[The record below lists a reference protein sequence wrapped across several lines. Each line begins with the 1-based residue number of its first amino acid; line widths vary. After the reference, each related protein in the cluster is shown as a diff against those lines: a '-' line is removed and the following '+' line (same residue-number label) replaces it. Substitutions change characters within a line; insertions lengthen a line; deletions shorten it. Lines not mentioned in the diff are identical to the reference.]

1 MPFAAVNGIQLY
13 YESHGA
19 GPALVFAHGAG
30 GNHLSWWQQ
39 VPAFSKQYRC
49 ITFDHRAFGQ
59 SLDVTGGGR
68 AQFAA
73 DVLELLDQLSIE
85 RFIFVA
91 QSMGGRT
98 AAGLI
103 RRAPQRLRG
112 VIFAGST
119 AGSVNDEIRELQ
131 RQYTAGLPPDRRTL
145 LQRALWPRYVETNP
159 RMAFL
164 YRQINQLNPKRP
176 ADFLALQPGYRGTF
190 SPFLAESGVP
200 ILFLVGEHDAITP
213 PHIVQRA
220 AALVP
225 HALYRMIPEAG
236 HSAYFERP
244 EAFNDAVHDF
254 IRHVETLEAAGGSAS
269 QAAAAS

>member
-13 YESHGA
+13 YESHGD

-39 VPAFSKQYRC
+39 VPVFSRDYRC

-59 SLDVTGGGR
+59 SLDVTSGGR

-73 DVLELLDQLSIE
+73 DVLELLDALGIE
-85 RFIFVA
+85 RFLFVA

-112 VIFAGST
+112 VVFAGST
-119 AGSVNDEIRELQ
+119 AGSVDDEIRDLQ
-131 RQYTAGLPPDRRTL
+131 RQHVAGLPPDRRTL
-145 LQRALWPRYVETNP
+145 MHRALWPAYVAANP

-176 ADFLALQPGYRGTF
+176 SDFLALQPGYRGTF

-213 PHIVQRA
+213 PHIVRRA

-244 EAFNDAVHDF
+244 EAFNAAVLEF
-254 IRHVETLEAAGGSAS
+254 IRHVEQLEAVGTAS
-269 QAAAAS
+269 PHAAAAS

>member
-1 MPFAAVNGIQLY
+1 MPLAAVNGIHLY
-13 YESHGA
+13 YESHGE

-39 VPAFSKQYRC
+39 VPAFSREYRC
-49 ITFDHRAFGQ
+49 VTFDHRAFGL
-59 SLDVTGGGR
+59 SRDVTGGGR

-73 DVLELLDQLSIE
+73 DVLELLDQLGVD
-85 RFIFVA
+85 RFVFVA

-103 RRAPQRLRG
+103 RRAPQRLRA

-119 AGSVNDEIRELQ
+119 AGSVDDEVRELQ
-131 RQYTAGLPPDRRTL
+131 RQYTASLPPDRRTL
-145 LQRALWPRYVETNP
+145 THRALWPRFIETNP

-225 HALYRMIPEAG
+225 HARYRMIPEAG

-244 EAFNDAVHDF
+244 EAFNAGVREF
-254 IRHVETLEAAGGSAS
+254 IRYVEELEAAGGAAG
-269 QAAAAS
+269 QAAAS

>member
-1 MPFAAVNGIQLY
+1 MPLAAVNGIQLY
-13 YESHGA
+13 YESQGK
-19 GPALVFAHGAG
+19 GPAIVFAHGAG
-30 GNHLSWWQQ
+30 GNHMSWWQQ
-39 VPAFSKQYRC
+39 VPVFSANYRC
-49 ITFDHRAFGQ
+49 VTFDHRAFGQ
-59 SLDVTGGGR
+59 SLDSTGGGR

-73 DVLELLDQLSIE
+73 DVLELLDQLDID
-85 RFIFVA
+85 RFVFVA

-119 AGSVNDEIRELQ
+119 AGSVSDEVRELQ
-131 RQYTAGLPPDRRTL
+131 RRHTASLPAGSTL
-145 LQRALWPRYVETNP
+145 LERALWPRYAEANP
-159 RMAFL
+159 CMAFL
-164 YRQINQLNPKRP
+164 YRQINRLNPKRP

-190 SPFLAESGVP
+190 SPFLAECGVP

-225 HALYRMIPEAG
+225 HAEYQMIAGAG

-244 EAFNDAVHDF
+244 EAFNAAVLGFVQRVEAIEAKDAG
-254 IRHVETLEAAGGSAS
+254 EPPE
-269 QAAAAS
+269 AAAAS

>member
-13 YESHGA
+13 YESHGD

-30 GNHLSWWQQ
+30 GNHMSWWQQ
-39 VPAFSKQYRC
+39 VPAFSSAYRC
-49 ITFDHRAFGQ
+49 ITFDHRAFGL
-59 SLDVTGGGR
+59 SLDITGGGR
-68 AQFAA
+68 AQFAS
-73 DVLELLDQLSIE
+73 DVLELLDRLGVE

-112 VIFAGST
+112 VVFAGST
-119 AGSVNDEIRELQ
+119 AGSVDDEIRELQ
-131 RQYTAGLPPDRRTL
+131 RRYTASLPPDRRTL
-145 LQRALWPRYVETNP
+145 THRALWPHYVEKNP

-213 PHIVQRA
+213 PHIVERA

-225 HALYRMIPEAG
+225 HALYRVIAEAG

-244 EAFNDAVHDF
+244 EAFNAAVREF
-254 IRHVETLEAAGGSAS
+254 IGHVEAREATGGSTS
-269 QAAAAS
+269 QAAAS